1 MATRIGIM
9 SDTHGYWDDRY
20 LKYFED
26 CDEIWHAGDIGN
38 GILERLKEKKMVR
51 AVRGNADG
59 GDVRLNCR
67 DILRFTVEE
76 VDVLLTHI
84 GGYPGRY
91 NPNVRQEFLKSTPRL
106 FVCGHS
112 HILKVMADKKFGML
126 CVNPG
131 AAGRYGQ
138 QTVRTLV
145 RLVIDG
151 DTMRDLEVIEL
162 TW

>member
-1 MATRIGIM
+1 
-9 SDTHGYWDDRY
+9 
-20 LKYFED
+20 
-26 CDEIWHAGDIGN
+26 
-38 GILERLKEKKMVR
+38 
-51 AVRGNADG
+51 
-59 GDVRLNCR
+59 
-67 DILRFTVEE
+67 
-76 VDVLLTHI
+76 
-84 GGYPGRY
+84 Y